1 MIATDLQA
9 IGRQARTAARLL
21 SICSGNLRDAALL
34 EIARRLEQADG
45 LMQANEADIAEAR
58 TANLAPAL
66 VDRLTLTPKRIAGM
80 TQGCRD
86 VAALPDPLGETFDG
100 RISVDGLQIVKRR
113 VPLGVLATIYE
124 SRPNVTIEIS
134 ALCLKTGN
142 AVILRGGKETLRTN
156 IYLAEMVR
164 SACSTV
170 GLPADAV
177 QLITSTDHELVPQLL
192 QMADVI
198 DLVIPRGG
206 QGLQNLVRKHA
217 RMPVIYG
224 GIGVCHLFV
233 DASAD
238 LQRALPVINNAKTQ
252 APSVCNALD
261 TVLVHSSVAAS
272 FLPLLVANLNASG
285 VRVLGDERSL
295 PVMQRAAGVRPDLL
309 GAATP
314 DDFGREF
321 LALVLSVKVVDS
333 LDEAIAH
340 IARYS
345 TQHSDGILTND
356 YANAQRFMA
365 EVDSAA
371 VYVNASTRFTDGGK
385 FGLGAEVAISTQR
398 LHARGPMGLRELT
411 TYKWIVQGD
420 YTVRP

>member
-1 MIATDLQA
+1 MTATDLQV
-9 IGRQARTAARLL
+9 IGRQARTAARQL
-21 SICSGNLRDAALL
+21 SLCPGTMRDAALL
-34 EIARRLEQADG
+34 AIASDLEHTDG
-45 LMQANEADIAEAR
+45 LMQANAADIAEAR
-58 TANLAPAL
+58 AANLAPAL

-80 TQGCRD
+80 IQGCRD

-100 RISVDGLQIVKRR
+100 HVSTDGLQMAKVR

-124 SRPNVTIEIS
+124 SRPNVTVEIS
-134 ALCLKTGN
+134 TLCLKTGN

-156 IYLAEMVR
+156 WFLAEMVR
-164 SACSTV
+164 SACSAV

-177 QLITSTDHELVPQLL
+177 QLITSTDHELVQQLL
-192 QMADVI
+192 QMDDVI

-206 QGLQNLVRKHA
+206 QGLQNLVRKYA

-233 DASAD
+233 DASAN
-238 LQRALPVINNAKTQ
+238 LQRSLTVINNAKTQ

-261 TVLVHSSVAAS
+261 TVLVHSSLATS

-295 PVMQRAAGVRPDLL
+295 PVMQQSHDAKPELL
-309 GAATP
+309 DAATP
-314 DDFGREF
+314 EDFGREF
-321 LALVLSVKVVDS
+321 LGLVLSVKVVDS

-356 YANAQRFMA
+356 YAHAQRFTA

-398 LHARGPMGLRELT
+398 LNVRGPMGLRELT
-411 TYKWIVQGD
+411 TYKWIVRGD